1 MTRAASLLFSLVAY
15 AIFFAT
21 FLYLIV
27 FVGDIPIAGQTFV
40 LPLKASTV
48 SRMGKVM
55 FKNDTEFRMYNRF
68 GTEST
73 ITFAP
78 DPLSEDQVPPETPT
92 NTPPK

>member
-1 MTRAASLLFSLVAY
+1 MRVTQDVLETPPGFPINMVRNVLDYDYTA
-15 AIFFAT
+15 
-21 FLYLIV
+21 
-27 FVGDIPIAGQTFV
+27 IAGQTFV

-78 DPLSEDQVPPETPT
+78 DPLSEDQVPPETPIPA
-92 NTPPK
+92 PPK